1 MRINPIKIYVVTTTH
16 EHRRASTDAYAT
28 LEEAQKRFDELRDY
42 YQSIHQSENKE
53 AKEND
58 ALWFDFENWS
68 SAFNNELQTI
78 KALKKGLN
86 QFGSRVKVVD
96 STIIYL
102 SKHTII

>member
-16 EHRRASTDAYAT
+16 NYFFLLVDAYAT

-42 YQSIHQSENKE
+42 YQSIHQSENKKAE
-53 AKEND
+53 ETD
-58 ALWFDFENWS
+58 ALWSDFENWT
-68 SAFNNELQTI
+68 SAFNTELQTI
-78 KALKKGLN
+78 KALKMGLN
-86 QFGSRVKVVD
+86 QFGSRTKVVN